1 MIIGFVNE
9 SDEPVVEVKLDL
21 GKEKRLVNAVIDTG
35 FNGYISVPKK
45 LIDRSDW
52 DFLGIEEY
60 ELASGELMRERVF
73 LGRIEIG
80 TEKLV
85 AFILPSNSSD
95 ALIGTKLL
103 KNRVLTINFAD
114 KTLYEKMSRAT
125 NPYENGK
132 ASKKIVETLGKSL

>member
-9 SDEPVVEVKLDL
+9 SDEPVIEVKLDL

-45 LIDRSDW
+45 IIDRSDW

-85 AFILPSNSSD
+85 AFILSSNSSD
-95 ALIGTKLL
+95 ALIGTK
-103 KNRVLTINFAD
+103 
-114 KTLYEKMSRAT
+114 
-125 NPYENGK
+125 P
-132 ASKKIVETLGKSL
+132 

>member
-9 SDEPVVEVKLDL
+9 SDEPVIEVKLDL
-21 GKEKRLVNAVIDTG
+21 GKEKRTVNAVIDTG

-45 LIDRSDW
+45 LIDESDW

-80 TEKLV
+80 TEKLAV
-85 AFILPSNSSD
+85 FILSSNSSD
-95 ALIGTKLL
+95 TLIGTKLL
-103 KNRVLTINFAD
+103 RNRLLIINFAD
-114 KTLYEKMSRAT
+114 KTLKIEKVL
-125 NPYENGK
+125 NLP
-132 ASKKIVETLGKSL
+132 

>member
-9 SDEPVVEVKLDL
+9 SDEPVIEVKLDL
-21 GKEKRLVNAVIDTG
+21 GKEKRAVNAVIDTG

-45 LIDRSDW
+45 LIDESDW

-80 TEKLV
+80 TEKLAV
-85 AFILPSNSSD
+85 FILSSNSSD
-95 ALIGTKLL
+95 TLVGTKLL
-103 KNRVLTINFAD
+103 RNRLLIINFAD
-114 KTLYEKMSRAT
+114 KTLKIEKVL
-125 NPYENGK
+125 N
-132 ASKKIVETLGKSL
+132 LL